1 MRQKETASEFRRRRA
16 VELIEEG
23 ESIAIIA
30 RFLGVSRQVVYHWSK
45 KYQSG
50 ISLKTSP
57 RSGRPIKVED
67 DRLDILRELLLR
79 GATEHGWQNDLWTA
93 KRVAEVIQIH
103 LGVEYSIQSV
113 RRLLKYRLGWTV
125 QRPIQQEQERNEA
138 EIQQWKEYTFPQ
150 IVEYAFKTGA
160 HLVFVDAAG
169 FMEAPTRR
177 QTFAPRGKTPVIK
190 VTN

>member
-1 MRQKETASEFRRRRA
+1 M
-16 VELIEEG
+16 
-23 ESIAIIA
+23 
-30 RFLGVSRQVVYHWSK
+30 YHVRSCTIGLK
-45 KYQSG
+45 N
-50 ISLKTSP
+50 INLALVLKTSP

-93 KRVAEVIQIH
+93 KRVAEVIQRH

-113 RRLLKYRLGWTV
+113 RNRLGWTV

-160 HLVFVDAAG
+160 HLVFVDG
-169 FMEAPTRR
+169 QVSWKR
-177 QTFAPRGKTPVIK
+177 QLGAKLSHREVKRL
-190 VTN
+190 